1 MKISLNWLNDY
12 VDIKKENP
20 KEMAEKITRAGVNV
34 EGIEV
39 SELNNLIVGYVE
51 DVKEHPNSDHLKVC
65 MVDLGDDKKQII
77 CGAPNVKEGQKV
89 VVAKVG
95 SILPGN
101 FAIKKAT
108 IRGVESEGMIC
119 ALFELDLEDKET
131 NYDKGIHIL
140 DSNAK
145 VGVSAL
151 PYLGL
156 DDVIYDLDLNPN
168 RNDCL
173 SYIGFAYETAAVL
186 DKEVKIPEIKSNF
199 IDTSIKSELE
209 LEVKTKRCSMYQA
222 RMVKDVIINESPD
235 FIKRRLT
242 VAGIR
247 SINNVIDISN
257 YVMLEYGQPLHFF
270 DKDKLGNKIIVR
282 MAQEK
287 EKTIT
292 LDNKERELITDD
304 IVITNDKEV
313 VAIAGVMG
321 CVNSEID
328 DNTKNIVIESA
339 VFDPYNVRYTSIR
352 LDLRSE
358 ASLRFE
364 KGLNYEYTN
373 EAIERACYLLEKY
386 ASGKVL
392 KDKLIYDDVKKDEK
406 NAIVSLNKIN
416 DVIGIELTNN
426 DVMDVFRRLKFKVN
440 EENNIYKVTIPNRR
454 MDVSI
459 KEDLIEEIGRLY
471 GYDQIVG
478 KLPIL
483 PIKKGSYYPKTL
495 FRKQITKRMRA
506 LGLDEVKT
514 YTLISEEED
523 SLFQY
528 DRKEKIKVQLPI
540 SSNKNIIRQ
549 SLISSLLNVLDYN
562 NARSINNIN
571 IYEISNIY
579 YKEND
584 KYIEKLKLSI
594 LMNGDYINNL
604 WQNNSFKVDFYIVKG
619 IVENLLEYLG
629 FINRYTFK
637 INNNL
642 PKEVHPGIS
651 AEIFVDN
658 ELVGY
663 IGKIHPQISKKDIY
677 IGEIDLEKLFDKKIK
692 NFKYQELSKYP
703 TINKDVAFILDKEI
717 AAEEV
722 LEVIKKAGEK
732 LLYKVDIFDVYE
744 GKNIGEN
751 KKSIAFNLSFIDYEK
766 TLTDKEVNVKFEQI
780 INKVISTLDASVR
793 NK

>member
-651 AEIFVDN
+651 AEILVDN
-658 ELVGY
+658 EPIGY

>member
-651 AEIFVDN
+651 AEILVDN
-658 ELVGY
+658 EPIGY

-677 IGEIDLEKLFDKKIK
+677 IGEVDLEKLFDKKIK